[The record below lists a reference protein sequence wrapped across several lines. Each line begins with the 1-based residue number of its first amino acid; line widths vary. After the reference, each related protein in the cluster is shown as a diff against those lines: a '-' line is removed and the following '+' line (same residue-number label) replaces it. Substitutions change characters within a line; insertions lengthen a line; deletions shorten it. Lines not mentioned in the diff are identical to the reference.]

1 MATLSVEGGPAS
13 EAGDARSDEIH
24 DRGSVGQSVTRG
36 ALAMLTTQPLTWGVS
51 LFAAIATPRLLGADT
66 LGQVTVA
73 VTICNIASTFA
84 CFGVSEYLVRRVAQS
99 PQTRGRDAGVA
110 LAVQLMSSLP
120 AFLIVAILGSRYATS
135 IVEPS
140 LLLVALLPML
150 LNPSRTVLL
159 SLFRGLERHAE
170 YAWLNAVSSVISTLG
185 MLAILFLG
193 WGAVP
198 SLVVGLSLVA
208 AVTIVAWIRSGIR
221 PEFPSVRRMT
231 VTEFG
236 DAIRAGVP
244 FMGWQLTQMAYSQI
258 DRLLLGVM
266 APAAQVGWYA
276 AANRIVSFPIFIPT
290 LIVTPLFPALSRS
303 VREPTVLRRTVAQT
317 LKVTL
322 LLTVPL
328 SAGIMATA
336 PAIPALLGWPE
347 DFLDATAPMAILALQ
362 LPLVAMGMVLGSVL
376 MAVGRERRLVV
387 VAVVATGVNVG
398 LNALAIPLFERL
410 TGNGGIGAA
419 VVTVISELVMLIG
432 AAVLLPKYVLDPR
445 SLVDAFRIGV
455 AGMATAIVAALVL
468 PVGLAV
474 SIPAGAVAYLAAIKL
489 LRVVKTE
496 DVNMVARTP
505 FGSRLAPLLAR
516 VAP

>member
-1 MATLSVEGGPAS
+1 
-13 EAGDARSDEIH
+13 
-24 DRGSVGQSVTRG
+24 
-36 ALAMLTTQPLTWGVS
+36 
-51 LFAAIATPRLLGADT
+51 
-66 LGQVTVA
+66 
-73 VTICNIASTFA
+73 
-84 CFGVSEYLVRRVAQS
+84 
-99 PQTRGRDAGVA
+99 
-110 LAVQLMSSLP
+110 
-120 AFLIVAILGSRYATS
+120 
-135 IVEPS
+135 
-140 LLLVALLPML
+140 
-150 LNPSRTVLL
+150 
-159 SLFRGLERHAE
+159 
-170 YAWLNAVSSVISTLG
+170 
-185 MLAILFLG
+185 
-193 WGAVP
+193 
-198 SLVVGLSLVA
+198 
-208 AVTIVAWIRSGIR
+208 
-221 PEFPSVRRMT
+221 
-231 VTEFG
+231 
-236 DAIRAGVP
+236 
-244 FMGWQLTQMAYSQI
+244 MGWQLTQMAYSQI